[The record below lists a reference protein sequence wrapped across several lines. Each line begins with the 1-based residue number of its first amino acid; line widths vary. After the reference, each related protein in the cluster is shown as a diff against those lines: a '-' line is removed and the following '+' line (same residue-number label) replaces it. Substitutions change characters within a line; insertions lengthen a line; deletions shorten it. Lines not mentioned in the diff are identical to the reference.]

1 MIDQS
6 MPSQKTPKRSNPLSK
21 EEYHYVI
28 DIRMTV
34 GCVTPILNGEDPKNS
49 EGVKAILTEAQ
60 EKGLDP
66 QRIYQSAVGPN
77 SVITRRIPA
86 WEKVKPN
93 QEPATA

>member
-21 EEYHYVI
+21 EEYRYVSR
-28 DIRMTV
+28 IRTRV
-34 GCVTPILNGEDPKNS
+34 GSMTPILRGEDPHYQ
-49 EGVKAILTEAQ
+49 EGVKRLLTEAQ
-60 EKGLDP
+60 EKGFDP
-66 QRIYQSAVGPN
+66 ERIYQCAVGPN